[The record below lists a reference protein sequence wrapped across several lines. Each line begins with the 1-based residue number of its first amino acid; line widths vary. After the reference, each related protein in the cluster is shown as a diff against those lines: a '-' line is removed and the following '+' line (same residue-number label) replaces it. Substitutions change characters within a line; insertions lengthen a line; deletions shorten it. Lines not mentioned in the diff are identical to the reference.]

1 MTLYR
6 QLLITMLG
14 LFAIL
19 FVSAYWVQFQSTR
32 DFLAEQLRTTVEST
46 ANSAGLALTP
56 YLETADKVGAESVIN
71 AAFDGGYYRRIRL
84 DLLASGEHL
93 EKENT
98 ITLHDVPDW
107 FIGLH
112 LFDSVN
118 YETVLTSGWLQLG
131 KLEVEGHPGQAY
143 FELWRGMSRLLVA
156 FLVAFLV
163 VTVLLMRALSLLL
176 RPLEQ
181 IRHQAKE
188 IEQHH
193 FGHSIPLPRTLE
205 LRQVVQA
212 INGMAAKLAKQFKE
226 QAEAAERLRERA
238 FRDAV
243 SGLGNRAYFIGQVNS
258 WIAEAGHGSLML
270 VAVDML
276 EDIYRDEGYAAR
288 DRMVAA
294 VAKSIQACLQ
304 RFEGAACA
312 RISATE
318 YAILLPGIEGAQLQE
333 VGEEINRTIAELVI
347 NPIAQ
352 NQSISVIGMTVREE
366 KDDLST
372 LLTKADNALRRARTE
387 RLGAVVLE
395 QVSRDTLGRIA
406 WKEIIAR
413 ALQQTN
419 LQFKSQPA
427 ILLESGQAHHEELF
441 ALIAQED
448 QLFSA
453 GQFMP
458 AVEQFEL
465 GAEFDKAVL
474 QAVAPSLYRSPDKRL
489 AINLTMG
496 SITSDPFHFWLAD
509 YLLEHE
515 HLAGRLL
522 FELPETAIVYA
533 RQSVD
538 KLVGLLKARQFTWG
552 VDQYGRYFQSLGYL
566 ESLMPAYVKVDHGYT
581 SMVLKEEG
589 DQAFLSAVCRAA
601 HNAGIVTIATRVEDA
616 AQVKALAELFVDGYQ
631 GYISPPQPFV

>member
-6 QLLITMLG
+6 QLLMTMLG

-56 YLETADKVGAESVIN
+56 YLETADQVGAESVLN

-84 DLLASGEHL
+84 ELLASGEHI

-98 ITLHDVPDW
+98 ITIHDVPDW

-112 LFDSVN
+112 LFDNVK

-143 FELWRGMSRLLVA
+143 FELWRGMSRLLVS

-163 VTVLLMRALSLLL
+163 MTVLLMRALSLLL

-181 IRHQAKE
+181 IQHQAKE
-188 IEQHH
+188 IEHHH
-193 FGHSIPLPRTLE
+193 FGHAIPLPRTLE

-212 INGMAAKLAKQFKE
+212 INAMAGKLANQFKE

-243 SGLGNRAYFIGQVNS
+243 SGLGNRAYFMGQVNS
-258 WIAEAGHGSLML
+258 WIADSGQGGVML
-270 VAVDML
+270 LAVDLL

-294 VAKSIQACLQ
+294 VAKSLQVCLQ
-304 RFEGAACA
+304 RFDGSACA

-318 YAILLPGIEGAQLQE
+318 YAVLLPGLDGGQLQT
-333 VGEEINRTIAELVI
+333 VGEEINRSIAELVI

-352 NQSISVIGMTVREE
+352 NQSISVIGMTVREH
-366 KDDLST
+366 KDDLSS

-395 QVSRDTLGRIA
+395 QASRDTLGRIA
-406 WKEIIAR
+406 WKEIITG
-413 ALQQTN
+413 ALQQGN
-419 LQFKSQPA
+419 LYFKSQPA
-427 ILLESGQAHHEELF
+427 ILLASGQAHHEELF
-441 ALIAQED
+441 TTIHQDEQE
-448 QLFSA
+448 FMA

-458 AVEQFEL
+458 AVEQFKL
-465 GAEFDKAVL
+465 GAEFDMAVL
-474 QAVAPSLYRSPDKRL
+474 QSVAPSLHRHPDKRL

-496 SITSDPFHFWLAD
+496 SITSEAFHQWLVD
-509 YLLEHE
+509 YMQEHE
-515 HLAGRLL
+515 HLAARLL
-522 FELPETAIVYA
+522 FEIPEMAIVYA
-533 RQSVD
+533 RASVD
-538 KLVGLLKARQFTWG
+538 KLVALIKTHGFTWG

-566 ESLMPAYVKVDHGYT
+566 ESLMPGYVKVDHGYT

-601 HNAGIVTIATRVEDA
+601 HNAGIVTIATRVEDEG
-616 AQVKALAELFVDGYQ
+616 QVKALADLFVDGYQ
-631 GYISPPQPFV
+631 GYISPPHPFA

>member
-1 MTLYR
+1 M
-6 QLLITMLG
+6 TMLG

-56 YLETADKVGAESVIN
+56 YLETGDQVGAESVLN

-84 DLLASGEHL
+84 DLLASDQHI

-98 ITLHDVPDW
+98 ITIHDVPDW
-107 FIGLH
+107 FIHLH

-131 KLEVEGHPGQAY
+131 KLQVEGHPGQAY
-143 FELWRGMSRLLVA
+143 FELWRGMSRLLVS

-163 VTVLLMRALSLLL
+163 VTVLLMRALNILL

-188 IEQHH
+188 IERHH
-193 FGHSIPLPRTLE
+193 FGHAIPLPRTAE
-205 LRQVVQA
+205 LRQVVQS
-212 INGMAAKLAKQFKE
+212 INGMAGKLAKQFKE

-243 SGLGNRAYFIGQVNS
+243 SGLGNRAYFMGQVNS
-258 WIAEAGHGSLML
+258 WIADAGHGGIML
-270 VAVDML
+270 LAVDML

-294 VAKSIQACLQ
+294 VAKALQTSLQ
-304 RFEGAACA
+304 RFEGMACA

-318 YAILLPGIEGAQLQE
+318 YAVLLPGVTSQQLE
-333 VGEEINRTIAELVI
+333 EIGEEINRAIAELVV

-352 NQSISVIGMTVREE
+352 NQSISVIGMTVRED
-366 KDDLST
+366 KDDLSS

-395 QVSRDTLGRIA
+395 QASRDTLGRIA
-406 WKEIIAR
+406 WKEIITR
-413 ALQQTN
+413 ALQQGN
-419 LQFKSQPA
+419 LHFKSQPA
-427 ILLESGQAHHEELF
+427 ILLETGQAHHEELF
-441 ALIAQED
+441 ATIHQDDQE
-448 QLFSA
+448 FMA

-458 AVEQFEL
+458 AVEQFKL

-474 QAVAPSLYRSPDKRL
+474 QAVAPSMHRHPEMRL
-489 AINLTMG
+489 AVNLTMG
-496 SITSDPFHFWLAD
+496 SITSDAFHLWLAD
-509 YLLEHE
+509 YMLQHE
-515 HLAGRLL
+515 HLAGRVL
-522 FELPETAIVYA
+522 FEMPETAIVYA
-533 RQSVD
+533 RKSVE
-538 KLVGLLKARQFTWG
+538 KLVALIKARQFTWG

-566 ESLMPAYVKVDHGYT
+566 ESLMPGYVKVDHGYT
-581 SMVLKEEG
+581 GMVLKDEG

-601 HNAGIVTIATRVEDA
+601 HNAGVVTIATRVEDE
-616 AQVKALAELFVDGYQ
+616 AQVKALADLFVDGYQ
-631 GYISPPQPFV
+631 GYISPPHDFS

>member
-6 QLLITMLG
+6 QLLMTMLG

-56 YLETADKVGAESVIN
+56 YLETGDQVGAESVLN

-84 DLLASGEHL
+84 DLLASGEHI

-98 ITLHDVPDW
+98 ITIHDVPDW
-107 FIGLH
+107 FINLH

-118 YETVLTSGWLQLG
+118 YDTVLTSGWLQLG
-131 KLEVEGHPGQAY
+131 KLQVEGHPGQAY
-143 FELWRGMSRLLVA
+143 FELWRGMSRLLVS

-181 IRHQAKE
+181 IRHQARE
-188 IEQHH
+188 IELHH
-193 FGHSIPLPRTLE
+193 FGHAIPLPRTLE

-212 INGMAAKLAKQFKE
+212 INGMAGKLAKQFKE

-243 SGLGNRAYFIGQVNS
+243 SGLGNRAYFMGQVNS
-258 WIAEAGHGSLML
+258 WIAEAGHGGIML

-276 EDIYRDEGYAAR
+276 EDIYRDEGFAAR

-294 VAKSIQACLQ
+294 VAKSIQACLL
-304 RFEGAACA
+304 RFEAAACA

-318 YAILLPGIEGAQLQE
+318 YAILLPGIEGLQLQE
-333 VGEEINRTIAELVI
+333 TGEEINRAIAELVI

-352 NQSISVIGMTVREE
+352 NQSISVIGMTVRED

-395 QVSRDTLGRIA
+395 QASRDTLGRIA
-406 WKEIIAR
+406 WKEIISR
-413 ALQQTN
+413 ALQQGN
-419 LQFKSQPA
+419 LQFKAQPA
-427 ILLESGQAHHEELF
+427 ILLETGQAHHEELF
-441 ALIAQED
+441 ASIQQDDLA
-448 QLFSA
+448 FSA

-458 AVEQFEL
+458 AVEQFKL
-465 GAEFDKAVL
+465 GSEFDKAVL
-474 QAVAPSLYRSPDKRL
+474 QAVAPTLHRQPNKRL

-496 SITSDPFHFWLAD
+496 SITSDAFHFWLAD
-509 YLLEHE
+509 YLLQHE

-522 FELPETAIVYA
+522 FEMPETAIVYA
-533 RQSVD
+533 RHSVD
-538 KLVGLLKARQFTWG
+538 KLVALLKARHFTWG

-581 SMVLKEEG
+581 GMVLKEEG

-601 HNAGIVTIATRVEDA
+601 HNAGIVTIATRVEDD
-616 AQVKALAELFVDGYQ
+616 AQVKALADLFVDGYQ
-631 GYISPPQPFV
+631 GYISPPQPFA